1 MSATPPSLSVELAR
15 IDTYRLRRSVR
26 DLYARALV
34 GPLFYV
40 VAWVLLLLVSDYVR
54 RAGWWV
60 VTPALVFCGFA
71 LARYRHRTPGEDAS
85 AERLE
90 RWAREHWAIIQL
102 GSLCWGA
109 VPALVGYLERKPDS
123 GILIAALST
132 MAFGTASSQ
141 AFAMSAARARL
152 TLLLLMAPGVA
163 MFLSV
168 DELRATGV
176 TMFFYAL
183 YLVANLR
190 RHAAEYAH
198 QVDTELELL
207 RSREEVA
214 LLSLTDELTG
224 LPNRRNYE
232 VVWPQASS
240 AALRQQQP
248 LTLLVL
254 DLDHFKTVN
263 DQHGHLGGD
272 ACLRHFAGLLRQHFL
287 RGSDFLARIG
297 GEEFIVLLPGSTA
310 EAARAQ
316 AEELRALV
324 EKTPFPFGGQDIS
337 MTVSVGVATL
347 EAPNVDPSVTFEHAD
362 AACYA
367 AKNAGR
373 NRVETWLPLPRGGEG
388 RERGDACVVVRDGQ
402 MALPGFK
409 MPRGSNA
416 LFTRRISSRSAW
428 PTIAPR

>member
-26 DLYARALV
+26 DLYARALI

-40 VAWVLLLLVSDYVR
+40 VAWLLLLAVSDDTR

-60 VTPALVFCGFA
+60 AVPALVFSAFA

-85 AERLE
+85 AEQLE
-90 RWAREHWAIIQL
+90 RWERVHWAIVQL
-102 GSLCWGA
+102 GSVCWGV
-109 VPALVGYLERKPDS
+109 VPALVGFLERKTDS

-141 AFAMSAARARL
+141 AFAMYAGRARL
-152 TLLLLMAPGVA
+152 TLFLLMAPGVA
-163 MFLSV
+163 MFLSME
-168 DELRATGV
+168 ELRATGV
-176 TMFFYAL
+176 TMSFYGL

-198 QVDTELELL
+198 QVGTELELL

-240 AALRQQQP
+240 AAVRQEQP
-248 LTLLVL
+248 LALLVL
-254 DLDHFKTVN
+254 DLDHFKVVN
-263 DQHGHLGGD
+263 DQHGHKAGD
-272 ACLRHFAGLLRQHFL
+272 ACLRHFAGLLRQQFQ

-297 GEEFIVLLPGSTA
+297 GEEFIVILPGSTA
-310 EAARAQ
+310 VEAQAQ
-316 AEELRALV
+316 AEDLRVLV
-324 EKTPFPFGGQDIS
+324 EKTPFQFGGQEIGL
-337 MTVSVGVATL
+337 TLSVGVAAL
-347 EAPNVDPSVTFEHAD
+347 ETPNVDPSVTFEHAD

-367 AKNAGR
+367 AKKAGR
-373 NRVETWLPLPRGGEG
+373 NRVQIWESPRS
-388 RERGDACVVVRDGQ
+388 
-402 MALPGFK
+402 PF
-409 MPRGSNA
+409 
-416 LFTRRISSRSAW
+416 
-428 PTIAPR
+428 